1 MCVGGAEARLVAFT
15 LGEQGPEGV
24 GLLRIEPLSVHGFGK
39 PFLVDVHDVHAH
51 LCFLTV
57 E

>member
-24 GLLRIEPLSVHGFGK
+24 GLLRIEPLSVHGFVK
-39 PFLVDVHDVHAH
+39 PFLVDVHDVHAI
-51 LCFLTV
+51 LYFLTV
-57 E
+57 